1 MEVFIIVN
9 IIIPTYRARDTL
21 PSTLDSLV
29 SQTKKLFLVTIV
41 QDGDGEDY
49 SDIIAEYKRRG
60 LKIFLFQK
68 ENGGPGMARQY
79 GMDKTQMCDYVMF
92 VDSDDILNPRAVEVL
107 YREAKLNN
115 FDVLSSSFLAEK
127 NHTPGIYLDV
137 FKTPVTWCF
146 TAGTPILT
154 EIGYRPIEELKIGDL
169 VYTKDGSLQPIENTM
184 AHIANNI
191 VSTKVS
197 GALSLN
203 VTDNHKFYTY
213 NNHELVEKP
222 LKEIKH
228 QDKLALFKLPDNRLK
243 EIDPALAYIIGRYVG
258 DGWKTFKKVQLK
270 DSVKEYSSF
279 FLCSSKE
286 EEQYLSEKLR
296 EANISFG
303 KHERVSRPDCPEF
316 TLHKSNKELISYLEK
331 CGRRATDKHFPSDFL
346 QWDDKTLKALL
357 QGYFEADGC
366 TVVRQN
372 GRAQNK
378 IITVSKQLAYE
389 TTLILRTLGYTPTY
403 GTKKLDGTTQVIQGK
418 SCNRHDEYTVYWY
431 DDNTVSRWV
440 TQEKDKCST
449 YGIFIEKEPS
459 EMVYNITVANNHSYI
474 AGDFIVSNCHGKIY
488 KLAFLRKNNIR
499 FLEDLKLNE
508 DSYFNLVAV
517 NCATK
522 TARLEECTY
531 IWKDNP
537 NSLTRDNSDEK
548 FFFRANTYYILG
560 QIRGLKKIYEVT
572 GNVKQQLIGATLK
585 HIYDNMMLQLYYK
598 YNDYSYIEELNSLRE
613 FKPVQDF
620 LTEASSWIYMD
631 SILKA
636 THIIDNS
643 IIFYKQ
649 RFVDWVLEYIQAGSK
664 ENNDIYS

>member
-1 MEVFIIVN
+1 MEVFTIVN
-9 IIIPTYRARDTL
+9 IVIPTYRARDTL

-49 SDIIAEYKRRG
+49 SDIITEYKRRG
-60 LKIFLFQK
+60 LKIFLLQK

-79 GMDKTQMCDYVMF
+79 GMDRTQMCDYVMF

-137 FKTPVTWCF
+137 FKTPVTWC
-146 TAGTPILT
+146 
-154 EIGYRPIEELKIGDL
+154 
-169 VYTKDGSLQPIENTM
+169 
-184 AHIANNI
+184 
-191 VSTKVS
+191 
-197 GALSLN
+197 
-203 VTDNHKFYTY
+203 
-213 NNHELVEKP
+213 
-222 LKEIKH
+222 
-228 QDKLALFKLPDNRLK
+228 
-243 EIDPALAYIIGRYVG
+243 
-258 DGWKTFKKVQLK
+258 
-270 DSVKEYSSF
+270 
-279 FLCSSKE
+279 
-286 EEQYLSEKLR
+286 
-296 EANISFG
+296 
-303 KHERVSRPDCPEF
+303 
-316 TLHKSNKELISYLEK
+316 
-331 CGRRATDKHFPSDFL
+331 
-346 QWDDKTLKALL
+346 
-357 QGYFEADGC
+357 
-366 TVVRQN
+366 
-372 GRAQNK
+372 
-378 IITVSKQLAYE
+378 
-389 TTLILRTLGYTPTY
+389 
-403 GTKKLDGTTQVIQGK
+403 
-418 SCNRHDEYTVYWY
+418 
-431 DDNTVSRWV
+431 
-440 TQEKDKCST
+440 
-449 YGIFIEKEPS
+449 
-459 EMVYNITVANNHSYI
+459 
-474 AGDFIVSNCHGKIY
+474 HGKIY
-488 KLAFLRKNNIR
+488 KLAFLRENNIR

-517 NCATK
+517 NCATR

-560 QIRGLKKIYEVT
+560 QIRGLKKVYEVT

-585 HIYDNMMLQLYYK
+585 HIYDNMMLQLYYNH
-598 YNDYSYIEELNSLRE
+598 NDYSYLNELNSLRE

>member
-1 MEVFIIVN
+1 MLN
-9 IIIPTYRARDTL
+9 IIIPTYKARDTL

-79 GMDKTQMCDYVMF
+79 GMDRTQMCDYVMF

-154 EIGYRPIEELKIGDL
+154 ETGYRPIEELKNGDM
-169 VYTKDGSLQPIENTM
+169 VYTKDGSLQPIKNTM
-184 AHIANNI
+184 SHIANNI
-191 VSTKVS
+191 VSTQVS
-197 GALSLN
+197 GALPLK
-203 VTDNHKFYTY
+203 TTENHKFFIYDE
-213 NNHELVEKP
+213 NNNLTLKP
-222 LKEIKH
+222 LNEIQGK
-228 QDKLALFKLPDNRLK
+228 DKVSLFKLPDNR
-243 EIDPALAYIIGRYVG
+243 EVHINPALAYIIGRYVG
-258 DGWKTFKKVQLK
+258 DGWKTGKKVELK
-270 DSVKEYSSF
+270 SGIKEYMSY
-279 FLCSSKE
+279 FLCSAKKE
-286 EEQYLSEKLR
+286 EDYLTKKLQ
-296 EANISFG
+296 EANIIFG
-303 KHERVSRPDCPEF
+303 KHPRANREDCPEF
-316 TLHKSNKELISYLEK
+316 TLHKKNSELIKYIDD
-331 CGRRATDKHFPSDFL
+331 CGRYAADKHFPTDFL
-346 QWDDKTLKALL
+346 KWDNESLRNLL
-357 QGYFEADGC
+357 NGYFESDGC
-366 TVVRQN
+366 VVKTE
-372 GRAQNK
+372 GREPINK
-378 IITVSKQLAYE
+378 IITISRRLAYE
-389 TTLILRTLGYTPTY
+389 TSLILRTLGFCPTY
-403 GTKKLDGTTQVIQGK
+403 GHKKLEGTVQEILGK
-418 SCNRHDEYTVYWY
+418 ECNRHDEYTIYWHEKT
-431 DDNTVSRWV
+431 DINRWV
-440 TQEKDKCST
+440 KQESNICWTSAIKT
-449 YGIFIEKEPS
+449 EPQSS

-488 KLAFLRKNNIR
+488 KLAFLRENNIR

-537 NSLTRDNSDEK
+537 NSLTRDNNDEK

-598 YNDYSYIEELNSLRE
+598 HNDYSYLSELNSLRE